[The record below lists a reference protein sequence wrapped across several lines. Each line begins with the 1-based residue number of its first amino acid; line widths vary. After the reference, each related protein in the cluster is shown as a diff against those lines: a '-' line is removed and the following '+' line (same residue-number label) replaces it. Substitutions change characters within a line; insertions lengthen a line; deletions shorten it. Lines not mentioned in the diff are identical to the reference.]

1 MTAGQAPPRR
11 RATFSMAP
19 TVSVHDLR
27 VGMFVHLDL
36 GWMDHPFALSSF
48 RIQSAEQIAAIRTL
62 GLAQVRWD
70 PDASLPPDDAP
81 APADDG
87 APAAD
92 AGTEMPPATTP
103 TDAVDARRALLAGH
117 RLHTTQLE
125 RECSEA
131 GRALRDATR
140 RALSEPQAA
149 CEDTQALSRKLLDR
163 LDAHG
168 ESCIRLVNSQAGD
181 RASAHGLNV
190 TVMALLLGRT
200 LGLGDEEMM
209 ALGVGAL
216 LHDLGKLELPD
227 RLRHHDDSF
236 STAQT
241 NAYREHVAHGIA
253 IGRRMGLSTGALAV
267 IGQHH
272 EMVDGSGFPLKLGAE
287 RIALAARIVAIA
299 DRYDNLCNPAVRAR
313 ALTPHEAVST
323 LFTLHRQRHDAA
335 LLGGFIRM
343 MGVYPAG
350 SLVQLTDERWAMVMA
365 VNAARPLKPRV
376 LVHDPKVPADEALLL
391 DLEREPGLGIRRSL
405 PAGRV
410 PADARAY
417 LAPATTVSYFFDAAP
432 RTEEPR

>member
-1 MTAGQAPPRR
+1 
-11 RATFSMAP
+11 
-19 TVSVHDLR
+19 
-27 VGMFVHLDL
+27 
-36 GWMDHPFALSSF
+36 MDHPFALSSF
-48 RIQSAEQIAAIRTL
+48 RIQSAEQIATIRNL
-62 GLAQVRWD
+62 GLAHVRWD
-70 PDASLPPDDAP
+70 PDASLPPEAAAVEASPATADAP
-81 APADDG
+81 PPTAAAAEAD
-87 APAAD
+87 
-92 AGTEMPPATTP
+92 E
-103 TDAVDARRALLAGH
+103 RRARLASH
-117 RLHTTQLE
+117 RLHTAQLE
-125 RECSEA
+125 RECGEA

-140 RALSEPQAA
+140 RALSEPAA
-149 CEDTQALSRKLLDR
+149 ARDDTQALSRKLLDR
-163 LDAHG
+163 LDANG

-200 LGLGDEEMM
+200 LGLDDEGMM

-227 RLRHHDDSF
+227 RLRHQEDGF
-236 STAQT
+236 NTAQT
-241 NAYREHVAHGIA
+241 NAYREHVAHGVT

-272 EMVDGSGFPLKLGAE
+272 EMVDGSGFPLRLTAE
-287 RIALAARIVAIA
+287 RITLAARIVAIA
-299 DRYDNLCNPAVRAR
+299 DRYDNLCNPAVRTR

-350 SLVQLTDERWAMVMA
+350 SLVQLTDDRWAMVMA

-391 DLEREPGLGIRRSL
+391 DLEHAPDLGIRRSL
-405 PAGRV
+405 PVDRV
-410 PADARAY
+410 PADAREY
-417 LAPATTVSYFFDAAP
+417 LAPATTLSYFFEAAP
-432 RTEEPR
+432 RAEEPR